1 MSLRKVLWFVLP
13 AVILGALGWWI
24 HRRSS
29 GPPEAPFARVQRE
42 RLVSTLVTNGR
53 AEPWEWVAVRAER
66 PGLIE
71 RVAVEKGARVSK
83 GAVIAEVEAREA
95 HTDLA
100 TDSARVFPAQAELEG
115 LKQGGRTVDLA
126 EIESGLARGM
136 PVTITWGALPGRQ
149 WKGTVDQVPI
159 EVAPLATRQVGEVL
173 CTIDNPGRELLPGTN
188 INAEIVSQ
196 VVDHGLVIPK
206 EALRRQSNRAG
217 VLLLRG
223 EQVFWRPIT
232 PGASSVTRRAV
243 LDGLAEGDAV
253 ALAPDRALHDGERV
267 RPVYR

>member
-115 LKQGGRTVDLA
+115 LKQGGRTVGSPA
-126 EIESGLARGM
+126 EAIQSR
-136 PVTITWGALPGRQ
+136 RR
-149 WKGTVDQVPI
+149 
-159 EVAPLATRQVGEVL
+159 APAAG
-173 CTIDNPGRELLPGTN
+173 
-188 INAEIVSQ
+188 
-196 VVDHGLVIPK
+196 
-206 EALRRQSNRAG
+206 RAG
-217 VLLLRG
+217 
-223 EQVFWRPIT
+223 F
-232 PGASSVTRRAV
+232 
-243 LDGLAEGDAV
+243 
-253 ALAPDRALHDGERV
+253 LAPDHSGSLERHPTGGPGWPGGG
-267 RPVYR
+267 RRRGAGA